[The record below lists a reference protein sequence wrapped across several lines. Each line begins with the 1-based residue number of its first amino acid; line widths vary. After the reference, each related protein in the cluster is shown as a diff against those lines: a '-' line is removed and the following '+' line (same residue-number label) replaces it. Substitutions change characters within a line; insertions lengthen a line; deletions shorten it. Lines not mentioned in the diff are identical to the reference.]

1 MSRRCT
7 EHGNGSGLMKI
18 GIRSSGLR
26 TLSTGTWSEP
36 SRIECSSPQAIVRRL
51 AARSSTDPEISAYL
65 YSQGPSATRPCRSCS
80 RTRQGCALAEEAP
93 RLLSRKID
101 WDDYSHKYSDDAANE
116 THATAVEDLSYS
128 KPYRDD
134 VDYDADHPI
143 PSCPRIES
151 GAYCKPE
158 DPEYDDYD
166 CEREGSRSVSGKN
179 RSASIEGEQAPRSGD
194 NRYNRNTYRSLGLR
208 PRGLHPV

>member
-36 SRIECSSPQAIVRRL
+36 SMIECWSPQAIVRRL

-80 RTRQGCALAEEAP
+80 RTQQGCALAEEAP
-93 RLLSRKID
+93 QLPSRKID
-101 WDDYSHKYSDDAANE
+101 WDDYSRKDSDDAANE
-116 THATAVEDLSYS
+116 THAAAVEDLSYS

-134 VDYDADHPI
+134 VDYDARHPG
-143 PSCPRIES
+143 PSCACIES
-151 GAYCKPE
+151 GAQCEAEYS
-158 DPEYDDYD
+158 EYDYYD
-166 CEREGSRSVSGKN
+166 CESEGSRGCSGKD
-179 RSASIEGEQAPRSGD
+179 RGASVEREQASGRSND
-194 NRYNRNTYRSLGLR
+194 CDYRNSDGSLGL
-208 PRGLHPV
+208 

>member
-93 RLLSRKID
+93 RSLSRKID
-101 WDDYSHKYSDDAANE
+101 WNDYPSKDSDDTANE
-116 THATAVEDLSYS
+116 THAAAVEDLRYS
-128 KPYRDD
+128 QPYRDD
-134 VDYDADHPI
+134 VDYNACHPS
-143 PSCPRIES
+143 PSCPCVES
-151 GAYCKPE
+151 GSQCEAE
-158 DPEYDDYD
+158 DSEDDDYD
-166 CEREGSRSVSGKN
+166 CNGEGSSGRSGK
-179 RSASIEGEQAPRSGD
+179 D
-194 NRYNRNTYRSLGLR
+194 
-208 PRGLHPV
+208 

>member
-51 AARSSTDPEISAYL
+51 AERSSTDPEISPSL
-65 YSQGPSATRPCRSCS
+65 YSEGLSATHPCRSCS
-80 RTRQGCALAEEAP
+80 RTRRGCALAQEVP

-101 WDDYSHKYSDDAANE
+101 WDDYSRKYSDDAANE
-116 THATAVEDLSYS
+116 PHATAVEDLSYS

-134 VDYDADHPI
+134 VDSDARDPS
-143 PSCPRIES
+143 PSCPCIES
-151 GAYCKPE
+151 GAEREAE
-158 DPEYDDYD
+158 DSEYHDYD
-166 CEREGSRSVSGKN
+166 CE
-179 RSASIEGEQAPRSGD
+179 GE
-194 NRYNRNTYRSLGLR
+194 R
-208 PRGLHPV
+208 PRGVSRKDRGASE